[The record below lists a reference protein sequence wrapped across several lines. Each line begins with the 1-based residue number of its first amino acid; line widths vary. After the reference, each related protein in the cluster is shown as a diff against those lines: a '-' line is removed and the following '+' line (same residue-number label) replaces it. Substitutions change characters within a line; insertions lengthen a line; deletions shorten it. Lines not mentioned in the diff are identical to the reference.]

1 MFLLIGIIVEMILD
15 VLKKP
20 KEFREVIL
28 NGFKVVSAIIMHGGG
43 SGRIHFEAYSFFGG
57 GGRSR
62 TDVQKTYK
70 TRHYE
75 RSSFSNLTLRSK

>member
-28 NGFKVVSAIIMHGGG
+28 NGFKVVSAITMHGGG
-43 SGRIHFEAYSFFGG
+43 SGLIYFEAIDRDKKF
-57 GGRSR
+57 RP
-62 TDVQKTYK
+62 
-70 TRHYE
+70 TRYCSKF
-75 RSSFSNLTLRSK
+75 SSSLWLKHRQDIVF